1 MSKDERMSTADLGY
15 IRLSQ
20 ISGEALSAT
29 EVQRGID
36 ASMRGV
42 VADALRGGSNPQK
55 LDPPE
60 KVRPIDAVKV
70 VEAGEKASEKGWYS
84 PKPLA
89 GSSQSDEII
98 KRLADELAPHGP
110 ESKAK

>member
-1 MSKDERMSTADLGY
+1 MRKEWSGSAGRGLWDNVPIPAEEERRIQA
-15 IRLSQ
+15 
-20 ISGEALSAT
+20 
-29 EVQRGID
+29 GID
-36 ASMRGV
+36 ATMREV
-42 VADALRGGSNPQK
+42 ISRPYNPQA

-60 KVRPIDAVKV
+60 KVTPIDAVKV